1 MNHPL
6 YSVEAFG
13 TVGVVLWIGIYAV
26 ARVPT
31 GALVRKT
38 PRPGLSPKHAAL
50 MATVIT
56 VMSIVAGVALIHFQ
70 GR

>member
-1 MNHPL
+1 MDHL
-6 YSVEAFG
+6 LFFVEAFG
-13 TVGVVLWIGIYAV
+13 TVGVVVWIGIYVV

-38 PRPGLSPKHAAL
+38 PRPGMSPKQAAL

-56 VMSIVAGVALIHFQ
+56 VITLVAAAALIHFQ